1 MENNKGEKEKNSN
14 VGTNEEH
21 LRGQRLRRR
30 CRAKYSKR

>member
-1 MENNKGEKEKNSN
+1 MENNKKEKENNSK

-21 LRGQRLRRR
+21 LRGQTLRRR